1 MVNKRVD
8 TGPLLD
14 PLPKTLL
21 MSINQILLALI
32 VPITWGF
39 GYALTKIGM
48 DQFTPL
54 LLMSLRFGIA
64 GLILVWFTKPP
75 WEYMRELFIIAFI
88 GSTIQY
94 GLTYYGL
101 KGIDVSTASILV
113 QLEGPILA
121 LLSTLILKERLGWP
135 RALGMGLAF
144 TGVIVIA
151 GEPRLSDSLDSVA
164 LVISGAVF
172 WAIAQI
178 MISRLKS
185 LSGITILA
193 WVAII
198 ATPQMLLISL
208 VIEDGQWES
217 IKSAKL
223 VDWSI
228 VFYLSFIMTVIG
240 YSVWY
245 HLLRICDVSKISP
258 FLMLLPITSII
269 AGMALLEEQ
278 FTLSMGIGGLLVMT
292 GVASTLIKWREPKKQ
307 L

>member
-1 MVNKRVD
+1 M
-8 TGPLLD
+8 
-14 PLPKTLL
+14 
-21 MSINQILLALI
+21 
-32 VPITWGF
+32 
-39 GYALTKIGM
+39 TKIGM

-54 LLMSLRFGIA
+54 LLMSFRFGIA
-64 GLILVWFTKPP
+64 GLILIWFTKPP
-75 WEYMRELFIIAFI
+75 WEHMRELFKIAFI
-88 GSTIQY
+88 GSTVQY

-101 KGIDVSTASILV
+101 KGIDVSTASILL

-144 TGVIVIA
+144 AGVFVIA
-151 GEPRLSDSLDSVA
+151 GEPRLNDSLDSVA
-164 LVISGAVF
+164 LVISGCVF

-217 IKSAKL
+217 IKSASL

-245 HLLRICDVSKISP
+245 HLLRICDVSRISP
-258 FLMLLPITSII
+258 FLMLLPVTSIFG
-269 AGMALLEEQ
+269 GMMLLEER
-278 FTLSMGIGGLLVMT
+278 FTLAMGIGGLLVMT
-292 GVASTLIKWREPKKQ
+292 GVASTLIKWRKPTKP

>member
-1 MVNKRVD
+1 
-8 TGPLLD
+8 
-14 PLPKTLL
+14 

-32 VPITWGF
+32 VPMTWGF

-64 GLILVWFTKPP
+64 GLILIWFTKPP
-75 WEYMRELFIIAFI
+75 WEHMRELFIIAFI
-88 GSTIQY
+88 GSTVQY
-94 GLTYYGL
+94 GFTYYGL

-135 RALGMGLAF
+135 RALGMGLALA
-144 TGVIVIA
+144 GVIVIT

-164 LVISGAVF
+164 LVITGAVF

-217 IKSAKL
+217 IKSASL
-223 VDWSI
+223 IDWSI

-258 FLMLLPITSII
+258 FLMLLPVSSII
-269 AGMALLEEQ
+269 AGMVLLDEQ
-278 FTLSMGIGGLLVMT
+278 FTLAMGIGGLLVMA
-292 GVASTLIKWREPKKQ
+292 GVASTLIKWRESTKKI
-307 L
+307 

>member
-1 MVNKRVD
+1 MVPMNTK
-8 TGPLLD
+8 
-14 PLPKTLL
+14 
-21 MSINQILLALI
+21 QIFLALI

-75 WEYMRELFIIAFI
+75 WGFMRELFIIAFI

-94 GLTYYGL
+94 GFTYYGL

-144 TGVIVIA
+144 TGVVVIA

-164 LVISGAVF
+164 LVITGAVF

-208 VIEDGQWES
+208 IIEEGQWEA
-217 IKSAKL
+217 IKTANL

-258 FLMLLPITSII
+258 FLMLLPVTSII
-269 AGMALLEEQ
+269 AGIVLLNEQ
-278 FTLSMGIGGLLVMT
+278 FTLAMGIGGLLVMT
-292 GVASTLIKWREPKKQ
+292 GVASTLIKWRWPKKTT
-307 L
+307 

>member
-1 MVNKRVD
+1 MNNK
-8 TGPLLD
+8 
-14 PLPKTLL
+14 
-21 MSINQILLALI
+21 QILLALI

-75 WEYMRELFIIAFI
+75 WGFMRELFIIAFI

-94 GLTYYGL
+94 GFTYYGL

-144 TGVIVIA
+144 TGVVVIA

-164 LVISGAVF
+164 LVITGAVF

-208 VIEDGQWES
+208 LIEEGQWES
-217 IKSAKL
+217 IKSANL

-258 FLMLLPITSII
+258 FLMLLPVTSII
-269 AGMALLEEQ
+269 AGMVLLNEQ
-278 FTLSMGIGGLLVMT
+278 FTLAMGIGGVLVMT
-292 GVASTLIKWREPKKQ
+292 GVASTLIKWREPTKQ

>member
-1 MVNKRVD
+1 MTTRQV
-8 TGPLLD
+8 
-14 PLPKTLL
+14 
-21 MSINQILLALI
+21 LLALI

-48 DQFTPL
+48 EQFPPL

-75 WEYMRELFIIAFI
+75 WEYMKDLFVVAFI

-121 LLSTLILKERLGWP
+121 LLSTLILKERLGWT

-144 TGVIVIA
+144 AGVVVIA
-151 GEPRLSDSLDSVA
+151 GEPRLSGSLDSVA

-198 ATPQMLLISL
+198 ASPQMLLISL
-208 VIEDGQWES
+208 AIEKDQWHS
-217 IKSAKL
+217 IVSASL

-228 VFYLSFIMTVIG
+228 VFYLSFIMTVVG
-240 YSVWY
+240 YSIWY

-258 FLMLLPITSII
+258 FLMLLPVTSII
-269 AGMALLEEQ
+269 AGIALLDEQ
-278 FTLSMGIGGLLVMT
+278 FTLTMGIGGILVMT
-292 GVASTLIKWREPKKQ
+292 GVASTLVNWRRPVKTTLTGKR
-307 L
+307 

>member
-1 MVNKRVD
+1 MTTRQV
-8 TGPLLD
+8 
-14 PLPKTLL
+14 
-21 MSINQILLALI
+21 LLALI

-48 DQFTPL
+48 EQFPPL

-75 WEYMRELFIIAFI
+75 WEYMKDLFVVAFI

-121 LLSTLILKERLGWP
+121 LLSTLILKERLGWT

-144 TGVIVIA
+144 AGVVVIA
-151 GEPRLSDSLDSVA
+151 GEPRLSGSLDSVA

-208 VIEDGQWES
+208 TIEKDQWRS
-217 IKSAKL
+217 IVSANL

-228 VFYLSFIMTVIG
+228 VFYLSIIMTVVG
-240 YSVWY
+240 YSIWY

-258 FLMLLPITSII
+258 FLMLLPVTSII
-269 AGMALLEEQ
+269 AGIALLDEQ
-278 FTLSMGIGGLLVMT
+278 FTLAMGIGGLLVMT
-292 GVASTLIKWREPKKQ
+292 GVASTLVNWRRPVKTTLTGKR
-307 L
+307 

>member
-1 MVNKRVD
+1 
-8 TGPLLD
+8 
-14 PLPKTLL
+14 

-75 WEYMRELFIIAFI
+75 WGFMRELFIIAFI

-94 GLTYYGL
+94 GFTYYGL

-144 TGVIVIA
+144 TGVVVIA

-164 LVISGAVF
+164 LVITGAVF

-208 VIEDGQWES
+208 VIEEGQWES
-217 IKSAKL
+217 IKTANL

-258 FLMLLPITSII
+258 FLMLLPVTSII
-269 AGMALLEEQ
+269 AGIVLLNEQ
-278 FTLSMGIGGLLVMT
+278 FTLAMGIGGVLVMT
-292 GVASTLIKWREPKKQ
+292 GVASTLIKWRKPTKQ
-307 L
+307 I

>member
-1 MVNKRVD
+1 
-8 TGPLLD
+8 
-14 PLPKTLL
+14 

-75 WEYMRELFIIAFI
+75 WGFMRELFIIAFI

-94 GLTYYGL
+94 GFTYYGL

-144 TGVIVIA
+144 TGVVVIA

-164 LVISGAVF
+164 LVITGAVF

-217 IKSAKL
+217 IKSANL
-223 VDWSI
+223 IDWSI

-258 FLMLLPITSII
+258 FLMLLPVTSII
-269 AGMALLEEQ
+269 AGMVLLNEK
-278 FTLSMGIGGLLVMT
+278 FTLAMGIGGVLVMT
-292 GVASTLIKWREPKKQ
+292 GVASTLIKWRKPTKQ
-307 L
+307 S

>member
-1 MVNKRVD
+1 MTTRQV
-8 TGPLLD
+8 
-14 PLPKTLL
+14 
-21 MSINQILLALI
+21 LLALI

-48 DQFTPL
+48 EQFPPL

-75 WEYMRELFIIAFI
+75 WEYMKDLFIVAFI

-121 LLSTLILKERLGWP
+121 LLSTLILKERLGWT

-144 TGVIVIA
+144 AGVVVIA
-151 GEPRLSDSLDSVA
+151 GEPRLSSSLDSVA

-198 ATPQMLLISL
+198 ASPQMLLISL
-208 VIEDGQWES
+208 AIEKDQWHS
-217 IKSAKL
+217 IVNASL

-228 VFYLSFIMTVIG
+228 VFYLSFIMTVVG
-240 YSVWY
+240 YSIWY

-258 FLMLLPITSII
+258 FLMLLPVTSII
-269 AGMALLEEQ
+269 AGITLLDEQ
-278 FTLSMGIGGLLVMT
+278 FTLTMGIGGILVMT
-292 GVASTLIKWREPKKQ
+292 GVASTLVNWRRSVKTTLTGKR
-307 L
+307 

>member
-1 MVNKRVD
+1 
-8 TGPLLD
+8 
-14 PLPKTLL
+14 

-75 WEYMRELFIIAFI
+75 WGFMRELFIIAFI

-94 GLTYYGL
+94 GFTYYGL

-144 TGVIVIA
+144 TGVVVIA

-164 LVISGAVF
+164 LVITGAVF

-185 LSGITILA
+185 FSGITILA
-193 WVAII
+193 WIAII

-208 VIEDGQWES
+208 LIEEGQWES
-217 IKSAKL
+217 IKTANL
-223 VDWSI
+223 IDWSI

-245 HLLRICDVSKISP
+245 HLLRTCDVSKLSP
-258 FLMLLPITSII
+258 FLMLLPVTSII
-269 AGMALLEEQ
+269 AGIVLLNEQ
-278 FTLSMGIGGLLVMT
+278 FTLTMGIGGLLVMT
-292 GVASTLIKWREPKKQ
+292 GVASTLIKWPWLKKTT
-307 L
+307 

>member
-1 MVNKRVD
+1 MN
-8 TGPLLD
+8 T
-14 PLPKTLL
+14 
-21 MSINQILLALI
+21 NQIFLALI

-75 WEYMRELFIIAFI
+75 WGYMRELFIIALI

-94 GLTYYGL
+94 GFTYYGL

-121 LLSTLILKERLGWP
+121 LLSALILKERLGWP

-144 TGVIVIA
+144 TGVIVIV
-151 GEPRLSDSLDSVA
+151 GEPRLNDSLDSVA
-164 LVISGAVF
+164 LVITGAVF

-208 VIEDGQWES
+208 LIEEGQWES
-217 IKSAKL
+217 IKTANL

-258 FLMLLPITSII
+258 FLMLLPVTSII
-269 AGMALLEEQ
+269 AGIVLLNEQ
-278 FTLSMGIGGLLVMT
+278 FTLAMGIGGVLVMT
-292 GVASTLIKWREPKKQ
+292 GGASTLIKWRGPKKTT
-307 L
+307 

>member
-1 MVNKRVD
+1 
-8 TGPLLD
+8 
-14 PLPKTLL
+14 

-75 WEYMRELFIIAFI
+75 WGFMRELFIIAFI

-94 GLTYYGL
+94 GFTYYGL

-144 TGVIVIA
+144 TGVVVIA

-164 LVISGAVF
+164 LVITGAVF

-208 VIEDGQWES
+208 VIEEGQWES
-217 IKSAKL
+217 IKSANL

-258 FLMLLPITSII
+258 FLMLLPVTSII
-269 AGMALLEEQ
+269 AGIVLLGEK
-278 FTLSMGIGGLLVMT
+278 FTLAMGIGGVLVMT
-292 GVASTLIKWREPKKQ
+292 GVASTLIKWRKPTKQ
-307 L
+307 I

>member
-1 MVNKRVD
+1 
-8 TGPLLD
+8 
-14 PLPKTLL
+14 

-75 WEYMRELFIIAFI
+75 WGFMRELFIIAFI

-94 GLTYYGL
+94 GFTYYGL

-164 LVISGAVF
+164 LVITGAVF

-208 VIEDGQWES
+208 LIEEGQWES
-217 IKSAKL
+217 IKTANL

-258 FLMLLPITSII
+258 FLMLLPVTSII
-269 AGMALLEEQ
+269 AGMVLLNEQ
-278 FTLSMGIGGLLVMT
+278 FTLAMGIGGVLVMT
-292 GVASTLIKWREPKKQ
+292 GVASTLIKWREPTK
-307 L
+307 LL

>member
-1 MVNKRVD
+1 
-8 TGPLLD
+8 
-14 PLPKTLL
+14 

-75 WEYMRELFIIAFI
+75 WGFMRELFIIAFI

-94 GLTYYGL
+94 GFTYYGL

-144 TGVIVIA
+144 TGVVVIA

-164 LVISGAVF
+164 LVITGAVF

-198 ATPQMLLISL
+198 ATPHMLLISL
-208 VIEDGQWES
+208 VIEEGQWES
-217 IKSAKL
+217 IKTANL

-258 FLMLLPITSII
+258 FLMLLPVTSII
-269 AGMALLEEQ
+269 GGIVLLEEQ
-278 FTLSMGIGGLLVMT
+278 FTLAMGIGGVLVMT
-292 GVASTLIKWREPKKQ
+292 GVASTLIKWREPTKQ

>member
-1 MVNKRVD
+1 MTTRQV
-8 TGPLLD
+8 
-14 PLPKTLL
+14 
-21 MSINQILLALI
+21 LLALI

-48 DQFTPL
+48 EQFPPL

-75 WEYMRELFIIAFI
+75 WEYMKDLFIVAFI

-121 LLSTLILKERLGWP
+121 LLSTLILKERLGWT

-144 TGVIVIA
+144 AGVVVIA
-151 GEPRLSDSLDSVA
+151 GEPRLSSSLDSVA

-198 ATPQMLLISL
+198 ASPQMLLISL
-208 VIEDGQWES
+208 AIEKDQWHS
-217 IKSAKL
+217 IVNASL

-228 VFYLSFIMTVIG
+228 VFYLSFIMTVVG
-240 YSVWY
+240 YSIWY

-258 FLMLLPITSII
+258 FLMLLPVTSII
-269 AGMALLEEQ
+269 AGIALLDEQ
-278 FTLSMGIGGLLVMT
+278 FTLTMGIGGILVMT
-292 GVASTLIKWREPKKQ
+292 GVASTLVNWRRPVKTTLTGKR
-307 L
+307 

>member
-1 MVNKRVD
+1 MNTK
-8 TGPLLD
+8 
-14 PLPKTLL
+14 
-21 MSINQILLALI
+21 QIFLALI

-75 WEYMRELFIIAFI
+75 WGYMREIFIIALI

-94 GLTYYGL
+94 GFTYYGL

-121 LLSTLILKERLGWP
+121 LLSTFILKERLGWP

-144 TGVIVIA
+144 TGVIVIV
-151 GEPRLSDSLDSVA
+151 GEPRLNDSLDSVA
-164 LVISGAVF
+164 LVITGAVF

-208 VIEDGQWES
+208 LIEEGQWES
-217 IKSAKL
+217 IKTANL

-228 VFYLSFIMTVIG
+228 VFYLSIIMTVIG

-245 HLLRICDVSKISP
+245 HLLRITDVSKLSP
-258 FLMLLPITSII
+258 FLMLLPVTSII
-269 AGMALLEEQ
+269 AGIVLLNEQ
-278 FTLSMGIGGLLVMT
+278 FTLTMGIGGLLVMT
-292 GVASTLIKWREPKKQ
+292 GVASTLIKWRWPKKTT
-307 L
+307 

>member
-1 MVNKRVD
+1 
-8 TGPLLD
+8 
-14 PLPKTLL
+14 

-75 WEYMRELFIIAFI
+75 WGFMRELFTIAFI

-94 GLTYYGL
+94 GFTYYGL

-144 TGVIVIA
+144 TGVVVIA

-164 LVISGAVF
+164 LVITGAVF

-193 WVAII
+193 WIAII

-208 VIEDGQWES
+208 VIEEGQWES
-217 IKSAKL
+217 IKTANL

-258 FLMLLPITSII
+258 FLMLLPVTSII
-269 AGMALLEEQ
+269 AGIVLLNEQ
-278 FTLSMGIGGLLVMT
+278 FTLAMGIGGVLVMT
-292 GVASTLIKWREPKKQ
+292 GVASTLIKWREPTKQ
-307 L
+307 I

>member
-1 MVNKRVD
+1 MTTRQV
-8 TGPLLD
+8 
-14 PLPKTLL
+14 
-21 MSINQILLALI
+21 LLALI

-48 DQFTPL
+48 EQFPPL

-75 WEYMRELFIIAFI
+75 WEYMKDLFVVAFI

-121 LLSTLILKERLGWP
+121 LLSTLILKERLGWT

-144 TGVIVIA
+144 AGVVVIA
-151 GEPRLSDSLDSVA
+151 GEPRLSGSLDSVA

-208 VIEDGQWES
+208 AIEKDQWRS
-217 IKSAKL
+217 IVSANL

-228 VFYLSFIMTVIG
+228 VFYLSFIMTVVG
-240 YSVWY
+240 YSIWY

-258 FLMLLPITSII
+258 FLMLLPVTSII
-269 AGMALLEEQ
+269 AGIALLDEQ
-278 FTLSMGIGGLLVMT
+278 FTLAMGIGGLLVMT
-292 GVASTLIKWREPKKQ
+292 GVASTLVNWRRPVKTTLTGKR
-307 L
+307 

>member
-1 MVNKRVD
+1 MTTRQV
-8 TGPLLD
+8 
-14 PLPKTLL
+14 
-21 MSINQILLALI
+21 LLALI

-48 DQFTPL
+48 EQFPPL

-75 WEYMRELFIIAFI
+75 WEYMKDLFVVAFI

-121 LLSTLILKERLGWP
+121 LLSTLILKERLGWT

-144 TGVIVIA
+144 AGVVVIA
-151 GEPRLSDSLDSVA
+151 GEPRLSGSLDSVA

-208 VIEDGQWES
+208 AIEKDQWRS
-217 IKSAKL
+217 IVSANL

-228 VFYLSFIMTVIG
+228 VFYLSIIMTVVG
-240 YSVWY
+240 YSIWY

-258 FLMLLPITSII
+258 FLMLLPVTSII
-269 AGMALLEEQ
+269 AGIALLDEQ
-278 FTLSMGIGGLLVMT
+278 FTLTMGIGGLLVMT
-292 GVASTLIKWREPKKQ
+292 GVASTLVNWRRPVKTTLTGKR
-307 L
+307 

>member
-1 MVNKRVD
+1 
-8 TGPLLD
+8 
-14 PLPKTLL
+14 

-32 VPITWGF
+32 VPMTWGF

-64 GLILVWFTKPP
+64 GLILIWFTKPP
-75 WEYMRELFIIAFI
+75 WEHMRELFMVAFI

-94 GLTYYGL
+94 GFTYYGL

-121 LLSTLILKERLGWP
+121 LLSALILKERLGWP

-144 TGVIVIA
+144 AGVIVIT

-164 LVISGAVF
+164 LVITGAVF

-185 LSGITILA
+185 LSGVTILA

-217 IKSAKL
+217 IKSASL
-223 VDWSI
+223 IDWSI

-258 FLMLLPITSII
+258 FLMLLPVTSII
-269 AGMALLEEQ
+269 AGMILLDEQ
-278 FTLSMGIGGLLVMT
+278 FTLAMGIGGLLVMT
-292 GVASTLIKWREPKKQ
+292 GVASTLIKHRESSKK

>member
-1 MVNKRVD
+1 
-8 TGPLLD
+8 
-14 PLPKTLL
+14 

-75 WEYMRELFIIAFI
+75 WGFMRELFIIAFI

-94 GLTYYGL
+94 GFTYYGL

-144 TGVIVIA
+144 TGVVVIA

-164 LVISGAVF
+164 LVITGAVF

-193 WVAII
+193 WIAII

-208 VIEDGQWES
+208 LIEEGQWES
-217 IKSAKL
+217 IKSANL
-223 VDWSI
+223 IDWSI

-258 FLMLLPITSII
+258 FLMLLPVTSII
-269 AGMALLEEQ
+269 AGMVLLNEQ
-278 FTLSMGIGGLLVMT
+278 FTLAMGIGGVLVMT
-292 GVASTLIKWREPKKQ
+292 GVASTLIKWREPTKQ

>member
-1 MVNKRVD
+1 MVPMNTK
-8 TGPLLD
+8 
-14 PLPKTLL
+14 
-21 MSINQILLALI
+21 QIFLALI

-75 WEYMRELFIIAFI
+75 WGFMRELFIIAFI

-94 GLTYYGL
+94 GFTYYGL

-164 LVISGAVF
+164 LVITGAVF

-185 LSGITILA
+185 LSGITILT

-208 VIEDGQWES
+208 IIEEGQWEA
-217 IKSAKL
+217 IKTANL

-258 FLMLLPITSII
+258 FLMLLPVTSII
-269 AGMALLEEQ
+269 AGIVLLNEQ
-278 FTLSMGIGGLLVMT
+278 FTLAMGIGGLLVMT
-292 GVASTLIKWREPKKQ
+292 GVASTLIKWRWPKKTT
-307 L
+307 

>member
-1 MVNKRVD
+1 MNNK
-8 TGPLLD
+8 
-14 PLPKTLL
+14 
-21 MSINQILLALI
+21 QILLALI

-64 GLILVWFTKPP
+64 GLVLVWFTKPP
-75 WEYMRELFIIAFI
+75 WKYMRELFIIAFI

-94 GLTYYGL
+94 GFTYYGL

-151 GEPRLSDSLDSVA
+151 GEPRLNDSLDSVA
-164 LVISGAVF
+164 LVITGAVF

-198 ATPQMLLISL
+198 ATPQMLLISIL
-208 VIEDGQWES
+208 IEEGQWES
-217 IKSAKL
+217 IKSADL

-258 FLMLLPITSII
+258 FLMLLPVSSII
-269 AGMALLEEQ
+269 AGMTLLDEQ
-278 FTLSMGIGGLLVMT
+278 FTLAMGIGGVLVMT
-292 GVASTLIKWREPKKQ
+292 GVASTLIKWRESTKQ

>member
-1 MVNKRVD
+1 
-8 TGPLLD
+8 
-14 PLPKTLL
+14 

-64 GLILVWFTKPP
+64 GLVLVWFTKPP
-75 WEYMRELFIIAFI
+75 WKYMRELFIIAFI

-94 GLTYYGL
+94 GFTYYGL

-151 GEPRLSDSLDSVA
+151 GEPRLNDSLDSVA
-164 LVISGAVF
+164 LVITGAVF

-198 ATPQMLLISL
+198 ATPQMVLISL
-208 VIEDGQWES
+208 LIEEGQWES
-217 IKSAKL
+217 IKSANL

-269 AGMALLEEQ
+269 AGITLLNEQ
-278 FTLSMGIGGLLVMT
+278 FTLAMGIGGVLVMT
-292 GVASTLIKWREPKKQ
+292 GVASTLIKWRKPIKQ

>member
-1 MVNKRVD
+1 MTTRQV
-8 TGPLLD
+8 
-14 PLPKTLL
+14 
-21 MSINQILLALI
+21 LLALI

-48 DQFTPL
+48 EQFPPL

-75 WEYMRELFIIAFI
+75 WEYMKDLFIVAFI

-121 LLSTLILKERLGWP
+121 LLSTLILKERLGWT

-144 TGVIVIA
+144 AGVVVIA
-151 GEPRLSDSLDSVA
+151 GEPRLSSSLDSVA

-198 ATPQMLLISL
+198 ASPQMLLISL
-208 VIEDGQWES
+208 AIEKDQWHS
-217 IKSAKL
+217 IVNASL

-228 VFYLSFIMTVIG
+228 VFYLSFIMTVVG
-240 YSVWY
+240 YSIWY

-258 FLMLLPITSII
+258 FLMLLPVTSII
-269 AGMALLEEQ
+269 AGIALLDEQ
-278 FTLSMGIGGLLVMT
+278 FTLAMGIGGLLVMT
-292 GVASTLIKWREPKKQ
+292 GVASTLVNWRRPVNTTLTGKR
-307 L
+307 

>member
-1 MVNKRVD
+1 MTTRQV
-8 TGPLLD
+8 
-14 PLPKTLL
+14 
-21 MSINQILLALI
+21 LLALI

-48 DQFTPL
+48 EQFPPL

-75 WEYMRELFIIAFI
+75 WEYMKDLFVVAFI

-121 LLSTLILKERLGWP
+121 LLSTLILKERLGWT

-144 TGVIVIA
+144 AGVVVIA
-151 GEPRLSDSLDSVA
+151 GEPRLSGSLDSVA

-198 ATPQMLLISL
+198 ASPQMLLISL
-208 VIEDGQWES
+208 AIEKDQWRS
-217 IKSAKL
+217 IVSANL

-228 VFYLSFIMTVIG
+228 VFYLSFIMTVVG
-240 YSVWY
+240 YSIWY

-258 FLMLLPITSII
+258 FLMLLPVTSII
-269 AGMALLEEQ
+269 AGIALLDEQ
-278 FTLSMGIGGLLVMT
+278 FTLAMGIGGLLVMT
-292 GVASTLIKWREPKKQ
+292 GVASTLVNWRRPVKTTLTGKR
-307 L
+307 